1 MRAGVSAGV
10 ARYAAT
16 SLVVAAALS
25 ADTLSRGH
33 DHYFNLE
40 YDEAIAAYEQ
50 AHREEPENP
59 NIPNHLATAIL
70 FKELH
75 RLGKLET
82 SAFKGDNDFLLQD
95 KPKPDLEVKRRF
107 EEALA
112 KGRRIAESRLK
123 PNESDRLGL
132 FALAQN
138 YGLEANYEFM
148 IDKSYF
154 AALRDGNRARKY
166 SDRLTKAHPEFV
178 DGYLVAGVQEY
189 VVGSLPW
196 AVKALITLGGIRGDK
211 EKGQQMVARVAEE
224 GNLVRNEARVLLALL
239 YRRERRPLDAA
250 KLIEGLIEEFPRN
263 YVLHLELA
271 GMYADADNKPRALEI
286 FRHAR
291 EMVLSD
297 EHRFGRMPPRLRDAL
312 DRRIDALEQ
321 EQSTGSGNAVAD

>member
-138 YGLEANYEFM
+138 YGLEANYEF
-148 IDKSYF
+148 IDRQVVLCRPPRWQSSAKIQRSTDQGSPGVCRWIPGCRGSGVRGREL
-154 AALRDGNRARKY
+154 ALGGQGVDHAWRDSRRQGEGPTDGRTGCGRGQSGLSATKRGSCWLCSIGVRDGR
-166 SDRLTKAHPEFV
+166 S
-178 DGYLVAGVQEY
+178 
-189 VVGSLPW
+189 
-196 AVKALITLGGIRGDK
+196 
-211 EKGQQMVARVAEE
+211 M
-224 GNLVRNEARVLLALL
+224 
-239 YRRERRPLDAA
+239 RR
-250 KLIEGLIEEFPRN
+250 
-263 YVLHLELA
+263 
-271 GMYADADNKPRALEI
+271 
-286 FRHAR
+286 
-291 EMVLSD
+291 S
-297 EHRFGRMPPRLRDAL
+297 
-312 DRRIDALEQ
+312 
-321 EQSTGSGNAVAD
+321 

>member
-1 MRAGVSAGV
+1 MLRVL
-10 ARYAAT
+10 
-16 SLVVAAALS
+16 LVGLAVAASLS
-25 ADTLSRGH
+25 ADPLAKGH

-40 YDEAIAAYEQ
+40 YDEAIAAYGQ
-50 AHREEPENP
+50 AHREDPDDP

-95 KPKPDLEVKRRF
+95 KPEPDPQVKSRF
-107 EEALA
+107 EQALA
-112 KGRRIAESRLK
+112 KGRQIADSRLSRDK
-123 PNESDRLGL
+123 SDRLGL
-132 FALAQN
+132 FAFAQN

-154 AALRDGNRARKY
+154 AALRNGNRARKY
-166 SDRLTKAHPEFV
+166 SNRLIAAHPEFV

-196 AVKALITLGGIRGDK
+196 AIKALITLGGIRGDK
-211 EKGQQMVARVAEE
+211 EKGQQMVARVANE

-239 YRRERRPLDAA
+239 HRRERRPLEAA

-286 FRHAR
+286 FRRAR
-291 EMVLSD
+291 EMVLGD
-297 EHRFGRMPPRLRDAL
+297 QHKFGRMPARLRDAL
-312 DRRIDALEQ
+312 DRRIDALDQ
-321 EQSTGSGNAVAD
+321 ELSTGSGNVVAD